1 MDSNTRCEPRCD
13 GKILKRLWEIVS
25 ISLIRS
31 DTGSR
36 IGIVAGIFFGKVM
49 AKQEILM
56 YCLAVTCATRIEHP
70 RVVEFVSAVCHCDN

>member
-13 GKILKRLWEIVS
+13 GKILKRFWQIVS
-25 ISLIRS
+25 ISLIRP

-49 AKQEILM
+49 AEQENSYVLFGRYM
-56 YCLAVTCATRIEHP
+56 CYE
-70 RVVEFVSAVCHCDN
+70 N